1 MKRIAVFCDGTW
13 NRADQATNGAP
24 CPTNVVKLAV
34 RVHRHDDGI
43 HQVSSYGQG
52 VGTGSSLDK
61 LTGGAFGKGLD
72 DNLYSAYRFLML
84 NYQPGDEI
92 FLFGFSRGAYT
103 ARSLAGMVRK
113 CGILHMDAADRYR
126 EAVSLYTDDRHPDDE
141 GPVRF
146 RRESSVMGE
155 QPTPIQFIGVWDTVG
170 ALGIPVRGLR
180 SLTAHKY
187 RFHDVELSGSVRFAC

>member
-103 ARSLAGMVRK
+103 ARSLAGRCGEVAYKSADYVILCDFSRGACPARSLAGMERK
-113 CGILHMDAADRYR
+113 CGILDMDAADRYR
-126 EAVSLYTDDRHPDDE
+126 AAVWL
-141 GPVRF
+141 
-146 RRESSVMGE
+146 
-155 QPTPIQFIGVWDTVG
+155 
-170 ALGIPVRGLR
+170 
-180 SLTAHKY
+180 
-187 RFHDVELSGSVRFAC
+187 